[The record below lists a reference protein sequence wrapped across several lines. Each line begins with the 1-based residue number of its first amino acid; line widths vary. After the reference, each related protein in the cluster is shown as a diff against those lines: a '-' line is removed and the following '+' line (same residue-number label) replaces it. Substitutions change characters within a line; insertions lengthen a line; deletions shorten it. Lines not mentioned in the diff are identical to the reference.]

1 MCPPS
6 VVGKFLQVL
15 SGPCRTLAPLAIEAG
30 SFGQICI
37 RSRSIG
43 VFAAYGEAVA
53 DIDRSRRIAADSQFV
68 WDVLADFG
76 SISSWADNID
86 HSCILNQGSE
96 PVGTTR
102 RVQIGRNALVETITE
117 FDTTRAL
124 ASDVEGLPKHVRRF
138 NNRWSLRPVA
148 NGGTIVTL
156 TSTVEIGSGPMRKL
170 AERAVCR
177 VQVRQSDIMLAG
189 LANRLEKPRD

>member
-1 MCPPS
+1 MKSPKFSDGVADRPS
-6 VVGKFLQVL
+6 AAL
-15 SGPCRTLAPLAIEAG
+15 
-30 SFGQICI
+30 
-37 RSRSIG
+37 
-43 VFAAYGEAVA
+43 FAAYREAVA
-53 DIDRSRRIAADSQFV
+53 DIDRSRSIAADPQSV

-96 PVGTTR
+96 PIGTTR

-117 FDTTRAL
+117 FDATWAL
-124 ASDVEGLPKHVRRF
+124 AYDVDGLPKRVRRF
-138 NNRWSLRPVA
+138 SNRWSLRRVA
-148 NGGTIVTL
+148 NGGTLVTL
-156 TSTVEIGSGPMRKL
+156 TSTVEIGSGPLHKL